1 MERKMCFWILLP
13 MFTRKFSNSLCSYVA
28 ASELNVFDNAS
39 PSVTR
44 SHGLRTRKTTTRT
57 TTTANVSF
65 GTFRRWCLGDGVVHH
80 FSHTTRGRMVF
91 AIPLADDHPDN
102 ALKDGYLSRS
112 EPGMLSCDS
121 TTGIDGNLFEFAC
134 YDTWCGKIWQ
144 CKYIYT

>member
-1 MERKMCFWILLP
+1 MYMFLL
-13 MFTRKFSNSLCSYVA
+13 FTWTRSTGKIPNNLSSYVA
-28 ASELNVFDNAS
+28 ASKLNVFDNAN

-91 AIPLADDHPDN
+91 AIPIADDDHPDN

-112 EPGMLSCDS
+112 EPGTLSCNS
-121 TTGIDGNLFEFAC
+121 TMGIDENLFEFTWYMI
-134 YDTWCGKIWQ
+134 YDAKEKIWEYL
-144 CKYIYT
+144 KRI